1 MLTKEEYMDIIEN
14 LDFFYGDN
22 LIPTAELRKK
32 KSKEIQE
39 KDLENFKQKINCLKQ
54 LINEHFEIEN
64 TIKENNRLS
73 QQLVERIQEL
83 ELKEK
88 QWIETERDYR
98 DELKELK
105 RNPPLKFEELNE
117 RMWVWDNKTKS
128 YIFVFKPLN
137 WEPTKGLR
145 YAHQIIIH
153 SAEGYYMDFEENRFY
168 RREVKDNAK
177 DCD

>member
-1 MLTKEEYMDIIEN
+1 MLSKEEYIDIIEN

-22 LIPTAELRKK
+22 LITTAELRKK

-54 LINEHFEIEN
+54 LINEHFDNLLLELE
-64 TIKENNRLS
+64 KQS
-73 QQLVERIQEL
+73 KRIQEL

-105 RNPPLKFEELNE
+105 RNPPLKFEELKE
-117 RMWVWDNKTKS
+117 GIWVWDNKFKIKLLIAYCYS
-128 YIFVFKPLN
+128 KDDMAYYNFSNPEDYKYI
-137 WEPTKGLR
+137 
-145 YAHQIIIH
+145 HI
-153 SAEGYYMDFEENRFY
+153 DFEENRFY
-168 RREVKDNAK
+168 RREVKK
-177 DCD
+177 L